1 MVRPRHLDG
10 IVGADTSATRI
21 ARRAEPVV
29 LRGTRSA
36 SAPSIVGSSI
46 DGVTKDVVG
55 EDGVVRDDS
64 SCQVVRNALAD
75 VKNGLDLTVAVL
87 RNNLE
92 RSEQLSCQKL
102 SLLLTTEVLQ
112 RDINCS
118 WLPCAIFLWDRVV
131 LQRSASE
138 KDLSAV
144 ELKNGID
151 VGLDGFVVP
160 GENRANSKV
169 LEAAFLCL
177 FLHLLHEASLAPIA
191 MHEHDGLCRALLAR
205 VRIGILV
212 TSKSDHVN
220 ILLTLRNVRAQDFP
234 VIATVLKANFTLKSL
249 NKVLSD
255 FRRASEERIL
265 CVSLLK
271 DLLHYGAIGMDEIHI
286 LLRQTTVVQ
295 HADPLLEDNRDTRV
309 SLDQRL
315 VAHVERSH
323 HLQDRDFDREVERS
337 DHANGAVREPI
348 RCVELT
354 EVVTRLA
361 YGVSEETHS
370 IAAEVLKEVNGD

>member
-1 MVRPRHLDG
+1 MEGKRAGKIRFQTFFWFKSSRDIEFVADSSAGIGHGPIFVDRTNVGDDFPVVRPRHLDG

-64 SCQVVRNALAD
+64 SCQVVRNALTD
-75 VKNGLDLTVAVL
+75 VKNGLDLTVAIL

-144 ELKNGID
+144 EL
-151 VGLDGFVVP
+151 
-160 GENRANSKV
+160 
-169 LEAAFLCL
+169 
-177 FLHLLHEASLAPIA
+177 
-191 MHEHDGLCRALLAR
+191 
-205 VRIGILV
+205 
-212 TSKSDHVN
+212 
-220 ILLTLRNVRAQDFP
+220 
-234 VIATVLKANFTLKSL
+234 
-249 NKVLSD
+249 
-255 FRRASEERIL
+255 
-265 CVSLLK
+265 
-271 DLLHYGAIGMDEIHI
+271 
-286 LLRQTTVVQ
+286 
-295 HADPLLEDNRDTRV
+295 
-309 SLDQRL
+309 
-315 VAHVERSH
+315 
-323 HLQDRDFDREVERS
+323 
-337 DHANGAVREPI
+337 
-348 RCVELT
+348 
-354 EVVTRLA
+354 
-361 YGVSEETHS
+361 
-370 IAAEVLKEVNGD
+370 